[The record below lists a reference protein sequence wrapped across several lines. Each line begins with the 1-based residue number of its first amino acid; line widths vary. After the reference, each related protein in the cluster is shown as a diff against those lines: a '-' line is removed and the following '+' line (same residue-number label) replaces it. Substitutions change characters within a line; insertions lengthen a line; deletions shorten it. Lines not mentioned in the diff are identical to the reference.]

1 MKKSYSVR
9 KIEKILRELDAS
21 RHSLAYLTSVQGT
34 AGLPLRREEIL
45 KKRIRYLS
53 RTIEAVEHSLGF
65 LDPTEQKIIQGLY
78 FDAEPS
84 VERVCEMC
92 ALEKSSVYRYR
103 ARALGK
109 IAVALYGE

>member
-1 MKKSYSVR
+1 LKKSYSIR
-9 KIEKILRELDAS
+9 KTEKLLRELDAS

-53 RTIEAVEHSLGF
+53 RTIEAIEHSLEF
-65 LDPTEQKIIQGLY
+65 LDPLEQKIIRELY

-84 VERVCEMC
+84 VERVCAMC

-103 ARALGK
+103 ARALEK